1 MWCAMKRPKKKTGGN
16 GNATHRSNNELFAD
30 QACPVNTLRTRATK
44 SEKIKATL
52 KAKAEKFKSQ
62 TIKVDENW
70 SIVRADERNWQIR
83 HKDQRAPYDKWF
95 FGTLRGALLALP
107 DKMRGEEEAKNA
119 IADVARC
126 YRGFCEAVLN
136 ALPERG
142 FELIETVAKAGNG
155 LVDLWEERGE

>member
-1 MWCAMKRPKKKTGGN
+1 MSAPVKQKRGSAESP
-16 GNATHRSNNELFAD
+16 RRLISNNPSIRDGAAPL
-30 QACPVNTLRTRATK
+30 NATK

-62 TIKVDENW
+62 TITVDENW
-70 SIVRADERNWQIR
+70 SVVRLDELNWQIR

-107 DKMRGEEEAKNA
+107 DKMIGEEAKNA
-119 IADVARC
+119 IAEVSRC

-136 ALPERG
+136 ALPERS
-142 FELIETVAKAGNG
+142 AQ
-155 LVDLWEERGE
+155 